1 MQFNER
7 LEFDFVI
14 NRDFLEVHVQFLLHA
29 LPFLIEKKNKIHR
42 MNRVF
47 MKQKF
52 TFIHFT
58 DRFLINK
65 K

>member
-29 LPFLIEKKNKIHR
+29 LPFLIEKKNKIH
-42 MNRVF
+42 
-47 MKQKF
+47 
-52 TFIHFT
+52 
-58 DRFLINK
+58 
-65 K
+65 